1 MQQATQPGFAACHGC
16 SLCLLPCPM
25 WRAHRDVSYSPQGF
39 AKAMQAGASA
49 SDLADQLVCCIQCGA
64 CDVMCPEQIDLSGMV
79 SKLWKQAGLSE
90 SIELSES
97 IGLSESIELPDSI
110 EWIPQPSN
118 DKVFAMSKNPMVQAQ
133 LSCKDLYIIDAAPF
147 HTHHAERVQHY
158 DALRHSTGCSMNLD
172 LNRMAIPT
180 GADSVSARMG
190 KFDVAQQLDWLMQGH
205 DFKRIVVE
213 CELDQSTLAKIID
226 QPVIHVSKLL
236 E

>member
-1 MQQATQPGFAACHGC
+1 MPQATQPGFAACHGC

-25 WRAHRDVSYSPQGF
+25 WRAHRDVRYSPQGF

-90 SIELSES
+90 SIELPEL
-97 IGLSESIELPDSI
+97 IKCPESIEL
-110 EWIPQPSN
+110 IPQPSN
-118 DKVFAMSKNPMVQAQ
+118 DKIFAMSKNPAVQAQ
-133 LSCKDLYIIDAAPF
+133 LRADDLYIIDAAPF
-147 HTHHAERVQHY
+147 HAHHAERVQHY
-158 DALRHSTGCSMNLD
+158 DALRHNTGCSMNLD

-190 KFDVAQQLDWLMQGH
+190 QFDVPKQLDWLIQGH

-213 CELDQSTLAKIID
+213 SEIDQSTLAKIID
-226 QPVIHVSKLL
+226 KPIIHVSKLL